1 MRADE
6 QLRIATR
13 RGPDRVILE
22 LQGELDIVSSGLLD
36 EALASAQA
44 DGSGAVVLDLRGV
57 SFLDSAG
64 LRAVFKARDATRE
77 RGEQFAVTRGSEQV
91 QRLLSVTRL
100 DEHLHTVE
108 SPDAALS

>member
-6 QLRIATR
+6 QLQIATR

-22 LQGELDIVSSGLLD
+22 LQGELDIVGCGLLD
-36 EALASAQA
+36 EALASAE
-44 DGSGAVVLDLRGV
+44 GSGAVVLDIRGV

-64 LRAVFKARDATRE
+64 LRAIFRARDATQQ
-77 RGEQFAVTRGSEQV
+77 RGEQFAVTPGSVQV

-100 DEHLHTVE
+100 NEHLHTIE
-108 SPDAALS
+108 SPDSTLG